1 MKQRM
6 RLQERLG
13 RAFAAHA
20 MRVATPENAEWI
32 RAMICE
38 QEYVSSD
45 TAVLIWALG
54 SVFVSYRGRLDAMTR
69 SPNLPRWLLL
79 TVLLLCLGPACAC
92 FIFVAVS
99 AAQGYQLIAMSAY
112 SAIQEGLIFGSSAL
126 IGPLGI
132 VATFWTLSSSLH
144 RLGKTL
150 MVVLWLLAAWAFAI
164 YIALLAL
171 LQSAHMLG
179 GLLAVWVMLF
189 ASFVVLPAFA
199 VAQLQWLDTRRPPA
213 SAGS

>member
-6 RLQERLG
+6 SLQERLG

-20 MRVATPENAEWI
+20 MRVAAPENAEWI
-32 RAMICE
+32 RAMVHE
-38 QEYVSSD
+38 QE
-45 TAVLIWALG
+45 
-54 SVFVSYRGRLDAMTR
+54 
-69 SPNLPRWLLL
+69 
-79 TVLLLCLGPACAC
+79 
-92 FIFVAVS
+92 
-99 AAQGYQLIAMSAY
+99 
-112 SAIQEGLIFGSSAL
+112 IFGSSAL
-126 IGPLGI
+126 IGPLGM